1 MPKMSALQF
10 AEQGQFSQV
19 RAFAG
24 DVLYTEGMPSP
35 HLYVVKDGEVDL
47 FVVRDEKRTVIETLR
62 KGQCFGLD
70 PHDLNRPRAQGAAAR
85 TYCELYVIDNTTMG
99 RCIEA
104 SPDLVQSVLDTLSE
118 RLAVAH
124 ELIATRV
131 NYQPE
136 LLVYAQLLYLV
147 GQADIGRQ
155 AVQAA
160 QAGARSDA
168 ATASAAAVARPLL
181 QELVNQARL
190 MFGHSDRHIRGCLGK
205 FISLHLVRLEDD
217 RGGQRRLAYAPRDI
231 VAQVR
236 KVLGDDVDKDKST
249 PQYLSLDE
257 FAALVEV
264 DRGVLLKK
272 LAAGEFADEVFTF
285 RRAEIMRLLDDK
297 GRRYFAERKGKK
309 PADFSDIADI
319 EFADRRSIF
328 AAVSKMDSFDLA
340 KVLHGLDA
348 GEARN
353 KLLGALSARRREDVE
368 QDLKDVADIDPVEAQ
383 QIGSQLIHHV
393 KAAML
398 QQAA

>member
-10 AEQGQFSQV
+10 AEQGRFSQV

-47 FVVRDEKRTVIETLR
+47 FVIRDEKRTVLETLR
-62 KGQCFGLD
+62 KGQCFGVD
-70 PHDLNRPRAQGAAAR
+70 PHDLNRPRAHGAAAR
-85 TYCELYVIDNTTMG
+85 TYCELYVIDNATMG
-99 RCIEA
+99 SSIEA
-104 SPDLVQSVLDTLSE
+104 SPDLVQSLLDTLSE

-136 LLVYAQLLYLV
+136 MLVYAQLLQLL
-147 GQADIGRQ
+147 GQADLGRQ
-155 AVQAA
+155 PLP
-160 QAGARSDA
+160 
-168 ATASAAAVARPLL
+168 ATPASTRGDAVAARPAL
-181 QELVNQARL
+181 QDLMNHARL

-205 FISLHLVRLEDD
+205 FIRLHLVRVEDD
-217 RGGQRRLAYAPRDI
+217 RGCRRLVFAPRDI

-236 KVLGDDVDKDKST
+236 KVLNDDADKDKST
-249 PQYLSLDE
+249 YQYLTLDE

-264 DRGVLLKK
+264 DRTVLLAK

-285 RRAEIMRLLDDK
+285 RRAEIMRLLDEK
-297 GRRYFAERKGKK
+297 GRRYFAQRKGKQ
-309 PADFSDIADI
+309 PADFSDLTDL

-328 AAVSKMDSFDLA
+328 AAVSKMDSYDLA
-340 KVLHGLDA
+340 KALSCLDA
-348 GEARN
+348 GLARD

-368 QDLKDVADIDPVEAQ
+368 QDLKDVSKFDPVEAQ
-383 QIGSQLIHHV
+383 QIGTRLVSHV
-393 KAAML
+393 KNAML

>member
-10 AEQGQFSQV
+10 AEQGPFSQV

-35 HLYVVKDGEVDL
+35 HSYVVKDGEVDL
-47 FVVRDEKRTVIETLR
+47 FVIRDEKRTVLETLR
-62 KGQCFGLD
+62 KGQCFGID
-70 PHDLNRPRAQGAAAR
+70 PHDLTRPRAHGAVAR
-85 TYCELYVIDNTTMG
+85 TYCELYVIDTATVG
-99 RCIEA
+99 SSIEA
-104 SPDLVQSVLDTLSE
+104 SPDLVRSVLDTLSE

-136 LLVYAQLLYLV
+136 LLVYAQLLQLL
-147 GQADIGRQ
+147 GQAEVGRQ
-155 AVQAA
+155 SAAAA
-160 QAGARSDA
+160 QASPRGDS
-168 ATASAAAVARPLL
+168 SAAARPAL
-181 QELVNQARL
+181 QDLMNHARL
-190 MFGHSDRHIRGCLGK
+190 MFGHSDRHIRACLGK
-205 FISLHLVRLEDD
+205 FIRLHLVRIEDD
-217 RGGQRRLAYAPRDI
+217 RGSRRLVFSPRDI

-236 KVLGDDVDKDKST
+236 KVLSDDADKDKSIY
-249 PQYLSLDE
+249 QYLTLDE

-264 DRGVLLKK
+264 DRGVLLAK

-285 RRAEIMRLLDDK
+285 RRAEIMRLLDEK
-297 GRRYFAERKGKK
+297 GRRYFAQRKGKQ
-309 PADFSDIADI
+309 PADFSDLADL

-328 AAVSKMDSFDLA
+328 AAVSKMDSYDLA
-340 KVLHGLDA
+340 KALSCLDA
-348 GEARN
+348 GMARD

-368 QDLKDVADIDPVEAQ
+368 QDLQDKSKFDPVEAQ
-383 QIGSQLIHHV
+383 QISSLLVGHV